1 MTIQDNIKLDEE
13 FIAGWN
19 ARDTDRTVAVL
30 ADDAVWQDI
39 SNPEPMRDKSAMRQY
54 VQAWYTAFPDLS
66 AVVKNRVV
74 TEDQV
79 ATEVEFTGTNTGSL
93 QMAPGVPAIPATGKK
108 VQGKGVYFA
117 KVQNGKIVE
126 IHTYPDM
133 AGMMMQLGLFK

>member
-1 MTIQDNIKLDEE
+1 MSIQDNIKLDEE

-19 ARDTDRTVAVL
+19 ARDTERTVAVL

-39 SNPEPMRDKSAMRQY
+39 SNPEPMRDKNAMRQY

-93 QMAPGVPAIPATGKK
+93 QMAPGAPAIPATGKR
-108 VQGKGVYFA
+108 VNDKGVYFA

-133 AGMMMQLGLFK
+133 AGVMMQLGLFK